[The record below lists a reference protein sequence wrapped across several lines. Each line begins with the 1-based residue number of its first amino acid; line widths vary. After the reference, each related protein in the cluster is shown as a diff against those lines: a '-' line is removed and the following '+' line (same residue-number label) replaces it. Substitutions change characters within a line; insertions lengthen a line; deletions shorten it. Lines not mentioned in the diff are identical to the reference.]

1 MDTTT
6 LESKKETYFKVP
18 DICFVLSRPVRH
30 LKWKYSLLPIS
41 PRSLLATA
49 LSGIQ
54 MLCFKFPATF
64 RICRVPFYLRME
76 GQAKGK
82 KGMHL
87 DHAAYQSTSKLL
99 YNASGGLLL
108 GSLKSP
114 FILLVEI
121 LPTTG
126 YQM

>member
-1 MDTTT
+1 M
-6 LESKKETYFKVP
+6 SCP
-18 DICFVLSRPVRH
+18 VLFTH
-30 LKWKYSLLPIS
+30 GG
-41 PRSLLATA
+41 
-49 LSGIQ
+49 SG
-54 MLCFKFPATF
+54 
-64 RICRVPFYLRME
+64 
-76 GQAKGK
+76 KG

-121 LPTTG
+121 LPATG